1 MYHIFQLGLTGD
13 SGSFLGA
20 SVVYATVHSRCM
32 KYFFES
38 ALDGTSA
45 DSIALLSSSKYMVN
59 TEQLQFECLGW
70 WQLESSKDML
80 L

>member
-1 MYHIFQLGLTGD
+1 
-13 SGSFLGA
+13 
-20 SVVYATVHSRCM
+20 M

>member
-1 MYHIFQLGLTGD
+1 
-13 SGSFLGA
+13 
-20 SVVYATVHSRCM
+20 M

-70 WQLESSKDML
+70 WQLESRKTCCCNLEVYLAVTCL
-80 L
+80 LQSAMVWNAEYP